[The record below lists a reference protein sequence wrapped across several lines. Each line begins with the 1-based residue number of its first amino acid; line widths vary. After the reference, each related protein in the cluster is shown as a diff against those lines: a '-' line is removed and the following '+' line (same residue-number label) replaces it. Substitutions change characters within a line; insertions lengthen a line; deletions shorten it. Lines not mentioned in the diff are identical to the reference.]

1 MKTPLLPLLPMDPLG
16 LESTSRRLECSLDRS
31 GWWILASTFFVV
43 LGLVIEY
50 WEPVAEFID
59 EWGRP
64 AAAFPW
70 RRFVELSGGILVTI
84 GVAGELGFT
93 YRASRTETKL
103 RENNHKIE
111 ESLNASTQDAALA
124 AKRAWASANEAQ
136 QRTDAVAQQARA
148 VTSRM
153 EDTAREL
160 SDANKEAG
168 LQLAILE
175 MNAGDANAYDS
186 LVDFESSDPV
196 KVQSIRS
203 AVRAAGDF
211 FWNRAKSPHLARE
224 PAMSTNN
231 DLLLASSDFYD
242 RAMGLE
248 RLRTEPMQSRFV
260 HKVVNMATSD
270 QNLEVRCAAT
280 LTLNVWLPQR
290 WRSLNKK
297 IFRVGGMRMVRSNF
311 PNSNG

>member
-1 MKTPLLPLLPMDPLG
+1 
-16 LESTSRRLECSLDRS
+16 
-31 GWWILASTFFVV
+31 
-43 LGLVIEY
+43 
-50 WEPVAEFID
+50 
-59 EWGRP
+59 
-64 AAAFPW
+64 
-70 RRFVELSGGILVTI
+70 
-84 GVAGELGFT
+84 
-93 YRASRTETKL
+93 
-103 RENNHKIE
+103 
-111 ESLNASTQDAALA
+111 
-124 AKRAWASANEAQ
+124 
-136 QRTDAVAQQARA
+136 
-148 VTSRM
+148 M

-186 LVDFESSDPV
+186 LVDFESSDPL

-248 RLRTEPMQSRFV
+248 RLRTEPMQGRFV

-270 QNLEVRCAAT
+270 ENLEVRCAAT
-280 LTLNVWLPQR
+280 LT
-290 WRSLNKK
+290 
-297 IFRVGGMRMVRSNF
+297 
-311 PNSNG
+311 